1 MTQKIALVFGV
12 VFIILGGLGF
22 VPGVAAGG
30 LLLGMFS
37 LDVMHSVVYLISGVV
52 AIVAGWHS
60 DAYARLYFKVFGIV
74 YAIFTV
80 AGLLQGDTILGLMAT
95 NIGDNLLDLVAA
107 AIALWLGFGA
117 AEEHSPRRAQAR

>member
-1 MTQKIALVFGV
+1 MTQKIAWVFGI
-12 VFIILGGLGF
+12 VFIILGALGF

-37 LDVMHSVVYLISGVV
+37 LDIMHSVVYLISGAV
-52 AIVAGWHS
+52 AIAAAWHS
-60 DAYARLYFKVFGIV
+60 DAYARLYFKIFGIV

-95 NIGDNLLDLVAA
+95 NIGDNLLDLIAA

-117 AEEHSPRRAQAR
+117 AEERSPRAARAR